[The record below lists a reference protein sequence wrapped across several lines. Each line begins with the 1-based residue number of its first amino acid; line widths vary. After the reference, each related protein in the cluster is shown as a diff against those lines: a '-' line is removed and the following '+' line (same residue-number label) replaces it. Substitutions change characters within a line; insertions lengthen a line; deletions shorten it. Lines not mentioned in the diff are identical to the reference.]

1 MFLVIST
8 FFIGFMS
15 ESDLKRRIAHEATV
29 ITWRLMLR
37 SMSSVITVHNIED
50 RPKGGG
56 ICVSNHTTVIDV
68 CVLSTITHFSLVKKM
83 TASMKMLFFAH
94 C

>member
-1 MFLVIST
+1 MFLVVST
-8 FFIGFMS
+8 FIIGYM
-15 ESDLKRRIAHEATV
+15 EDSDRKRRYCHESTKIA
-29 ITWRLMLR
+29 WRLMLR
-37 SMSSVITVHNIED
+37 SMSSVITVHNIEN

-68 CVLSTITHFSLVKKM
+68 CVLSTITHFSLVKARLRNKDNYY
-83 TASMKMLFFAH
+83 H